1 MTTVVDSSV
10 VVAALICSGPVGH
23 WAEEQLSGRDLIA
36 PNLVL
41 VESANILRRA
51 ALAGDVS
58 DDVASLAYADLMAL
72 RIRLFPYEP
81 FAERIWELR
90 GNLTAYDAWYVS
102 VAEVVEAPLA
112 TLDDRLARAT
122 EPRCEFLTMVDDA

>member
-1 MTTVVDSSV
+1 MTTVVDSSL
-10 VVAALICSGPVGH
+10 VVAALIDSGPVGQ
-23 WAEEQLSGRDLIA
+23 WSEEQLSGRDLVA

-51 ALAGDVS
+51 VLAGDVS

-102 VAEVVEAPLA
+102 VAEAVGAPLA
-112 TLDDRLARAT
+112 TLDERLTRAT
-122 EPRCEFLTMVDDA
+122 GPRCGFLVPP